1 MAPLEIT
8 QLQPGSNLGELGDA
22 QNESW
27 TDWDLDGE
35 EELADLLN
43 VGTLAA
49 GDQLFLHL
57 TATGFDPVLV
67 AVSPSGLISQ
77 LIIDDNSG
85 GAQDAYMFFT
95 VPTGEAGNWT
105 ILVTARDEQA
115 EGTWSL
121 DAFLTD
127 LPWVNLPLVQLDYT
141 YDAAGNL
148 LTTTESSS
156 LVSGANAVTTNTY
169 DALGR
174 LQQTKQAVDGVVNK
188 RVVYTYRDDG
198 SVQTVTR
205 YADDSTPT
213 PVAQSVYTY
222 DGMGRLASL
231 THTPA
236 IAYTWTYDAA
246 SRIIGMT
253 SPDGVADDFS
263 YDATDQLTG
272 VDYDYQADESYAYDA
287 NGNRQSANGSDY
299 TIDDNNQL
307 TSDGQ
312 FTYAYDRE
320 GHRTARFVD
329 NDADGLLSS
338 GDSQVTQC
346 AWDHRD
352 RLSGVTQY
360 ATQGDA
366 ATSSVHY
373 VYDSQGRRTE
383 TLVDSDGDGSAD
395 EHRYTVFQGDHPCLE
410 VTDADGLG
418 AGQDTQLAHRYLY
431 GQALDEILAVED
443 GSGMVRWGLA
453 DHEGTIR
460 DVLDAS
466 GLLVDH
472 RCYDSFGRSMGQ
484 TDTAVDFLFGYAGRP
499 WDAQTGL
506 YDNRARWYDPAVGR
520 FLSEDPSGFA
530 GGQDLNLYRYV
541 GNNPWNNTDPSGLC
555 GSSINAAAQ
564 STLSYGYSSGYA
576 SSTGSSYFPALSY
589 DLSSGRTE
597 NMLGGY
603 SLSSSSSLPSVI
615 STGALSSPAPAW
627 HIYPYSEGP
636 VADRPPSLLRE
647 IPGILSC
654 LPSAYW
660 EYVASG
666 AQASATAG
674 WVDGIT
680 DAMNPFGGGTSIGP
694 QYGQRQAYAQGQTV
708 GEWTG
713 TFDNIALA
721 LSGIRGTVNAI
732 QALKGSGGL
741 FAASQ
746 TPQLVLA
753 TADGQTLVLAGGTVG
768 VNGQALV
775 AAGQLVVGVGTAGIG
790 VANLSQAY
798 MSAGGQ
804 SGGGGTP
811 ARIIEEHHQLPSQ
824 FASKFEDAG
833 LNIEDFKIS
842 LERGAHRLKP
852 DGLHT
857 SSENWNAQWQ
867 RFFDAN
873 KNPSQQQI
881 LNHLSKMRKAFGL
894 E

>member
-1 MAPLEIT
+1 M
-8 QLQPGSNLGELGDA
+8 Q
-22 QNESW
+22 
-27 TDWDLDGE
+27 
-35 EELADLLN
+35 
-43 VGTLAA
+43 
-49 GDQLFLHL
+49 
-57 TATGFDPVLV
+57 
-67 AVSPSGLISQ
+67 PSGLQVAAS
-77 LIIDDNSG
+77 
-85 GAQDAYMFFT
+85 
-95 VPTGEAGNWT
+95 
-105 ILVTARDEQA
+105 VTFYDRTTRDE
-115 EGTWSL
+115 G
-121 DAFLTD
+121 
-127 LPWVNLPLVQLDYT
+127 
-141 YDAAGNL
+141 AAAYAMWGRAKCL
-148 LTTTESSS
+148 
-156 LVSGANAVTTNTY
+156 

-530 GGQDLNLYRYV
+530 DGQDLNLYRYV
-541 GNNPWNNTDPSGLC
+541 GNNPINCTDPSGMCAQSLWN
-555 GSSINAAAQ
+555 GFSSAASSVSSAVSNTWSSIRPTFAQAAVDAYEWGLGASNYIASMNAAPLQ
-564 STLSYGYSSGYA
+564 TTLSEAPLWTPPVQY
-576 SSTGSSYFPALSY
+576 TG
-589 DLSSGRTE
+589 
-597 NMLGGY
+597 
-603 SLSSSSSLPSVI
+603 PSI
-615 STGALSSPAPAW
+615 SAAPPRSFLQRVGDW
-627 HIYPYSEGP
+627 FSDVWNNDFI
-636 VADRPPSLLRE
+636 D
-647 IPGILSC
+647 
-654 LPSAYW
+654 
-660 EYVASG
+660 EY
-666 AQASATAG
+666 
-674 WVDGIT
+674 
-680 DAMNPFGGGTSIGP
+680 GGGARPNDDMFTGIV
-694 QYGQRQAYAQGQTV
+694 RQTV
-708 GEWTG
+708 HQNVKPIGGGAW
-713 TFDNIALA
+713 
-721 LSGIRGTVNAI
+721 NA
-732 QALKGSGGL
+732 
-741 FAASQ
+741 
-746 TPQLVLA
+746 T
-753 TADGQTLVLAGGTVG
+753 
-768 VNGQALV
+768 
-775 AAGQLVVGVGTAGIG
+775 VGTAVSVGSFAYDNSIGIPIHG
-790 VANLSQAY
+790 AGPND
-798 MSAGGQ
+798 GGQ
-804 SGGGGTP
+804 SAAFGDP
-811 ARIIEEHHQLPSQ
+811 ASHGRIADQLGSG
-824 FASKFEDAG
+824 AG
-833 LNIEDFKIS
+833 LS
-842 LERGAHRLKP
+842 SWAHRAECGSRRRDL
-852 DGLHT
+852 LRH
-857 SSENWNAQWQ
+857 
-867 RFFDAN
+867 RC
-873 KNPSQQQI
+873 
-881 LNHLSKMRKAFGL
+881 RRR
-894 E
+894 